1 MKQTLHALIPVLVVA
16 LLLAAGPAAAQMRRG
31 SGFPGG
37 GMGGGGMDG
46 DPGMSGPPANAPPA
60 TLTSQ
65 FEAQLDSV
73 RTALKLTPA
82 QQPLWQRYQDH
93 VMALMSDMTRDP
105 EPAPEGQSAP
115 QKIDRNV
122 NVVRDR
128 LTAMEDIAAAAS
140 SLYDVLDAA
149 QKKTADL
156 RLAATVPPLYSGLTP
171 QGGGRPPGGG
181 RTRGPSAGGGGPDAN

>member
-1 MKQTLHALIPVLVVA
+1 MKHTLHALVPALALV

-31 SGFPGG
+31 GGFP
-37 GMGGGGMDG
+37 GGMDG
-46 DPGMSGPPANAPPA
+46 DPGLSGPPPGAPPA
-60 TLTSQ
+60 TLTTQ
-65 FEAQLDSV
+65 FESQLDSV

-105 EPAPEGQSAP
+105 EATPEGQSAP

-140 SLYDVLDAA
+140 SLYDVLDPA
-149 QKKTADL
+149 QKKIADL
-156 RLAATVPPLYSGLTP
+156 RLAATVPSLYSGLAP

-181 RTRGPSAGGGGPDAN
+181 RMRAGMGGGMGGPGGSGPEN